1 MSTEFDD
8 QGRAVSVRLCSG
20 SYRTPAD
27 DDCLAPVS
35 ERAWSSPIYV
45 DFSVAEV
52 GPGSEGR

>member
-1 MSTEFDD
+1 
-8 QGRAVSVRLCSG
+8 VSLCSG

-45 DFSVAEV
+45 DFSVPEA
-52 GPGSEGR
+52 GTGSRDR